1 MNVLELILGP
11 VTKLLDKVIPDPQAK
26 AAAQLELIK
35 LQQAGEFREL
45 DAQLQRDLGQI
56 EVNKAEAASGN
67 AFASSWR
74 PLCGYVCVLGLA
86 YQFLVQPLLAWG
98 SGVWAVPLPP
108 NLDLGDLLTLLG
120 GMLGLGSLRTAEK
133 FKGVAR

>member
-1 MNVLELILGP
+1 MNVLQLLIGP
-11 VTKLLDKVIPDPQAK
+11 VTTILDKLIPDPAK
-26 AAAQLELIK
+26 KAEAQLELLR
-35 LQQAGEFREL
+35 LQQAGEFKEL
-45 DAQLQRDLGQI
+45 DAQLARDLGQI

-86 YQFLVQPLLAWG
+86 YQFVAQPLLAWL
-98 SGVWAVPLPP
+98 SGIQTWPVPPE
-108 NLDLGDLLTLLG
+108 LDLGDLITLLG

-133 FKGVAR
+133 FKGVAK

>member
-11 VTKLLDKVIPDPQAK
+11 ITKLLDKIIPDPQAK
-26 AAAQLELIK
+26 AAAQIELLK
-35 LQQAGEFREL
+35 LQQAGEFKEL
-45 DAQLQRDLGQI
+45 DAQLQRDLGQL

-67 AFASSWR
+67 AFAASWR
-74 PLCGYVCVLGLA
+74 PLCGYVCVLGLS
-86 YQFLVQPLLAWG
+86 YQFLIQPLLAWG
-98 SGVWAVPLPP
+98 SGIWAVPLPP

-133 FKGVAR
+133 FRGVAR

>member
-1 MNVLELILGP
+1 MNVLQLLIGP
-11 VTKLLDKVIPDPQAK
+11 VTQLLDRVLPDPQAK
-26 AAAQLELIK
+26 AAAQMKLLEL
-35 LQQAGEFREL
+35 QQTGEFKEL
-45 DAQLQRDLGQI
+45 DAQLARDLGQI

-86 YQFLVQPLLAWG
+86 YQFLLQPLLSWG
-98 SGVWAVPLPP
+98 SGIWAVPLPP

-133 FKGVAR
+133 FKGVAK